1 MNVVV
6 LFVGTSSHTTN
17 LLCGVI
23 LLFKTLVQRSKINTI
38 NLHKEISASLC
49 PVVGWRHE
57 MNNPIRVMQV
67 TRGLGGCL
75 HRFLIMACYLHRMR
89 VVCFLLFV
97 TDTKWVVTES
107 QVISFQG
114 MKEEGWREERRVR
127 RVIVCTIF
135 YSLKGKRRGT
145 DRYDITQCI
154 WSSTV
159 ISLYIRVLE
168 VPYEDQ

>member
-6 LFVGTSSHTTN
+6 FFVGTFSYTTN
-17 LLCGVI
+17 LLYGII

-38 NLHKEISASLC
+38 NLHKEINASLW

-57 MNNPIRVMQV
+57 MNNPIRVIQV
-67 TRGLGGCL
+67 TRGLGGSP
-75 HRFLIMACYLHRMR
+75 HRFPIMACYLHRRR

-114 MKEEGWREERRVR
+114 MKEEGWREERRV
-127 RVIVCTIF
+127 IVCTIF
-135 YSLKGKRRGT
+135 YSLKGKRRGI

-154 WSSTV
+154 WSATV
-159 ISLYIRVLE
+159 ISLYIHVLE
-168 VPYEDQ
+168 VSYEDQ

>member
-1 MNVVV
+1 MVF
-6 LFVGTSSHTTN
+6 FVGTSSYTTN
-17 LLCGVI
+17 LLYGVV
-23 LLFKTLVQRSKINTI
+23 LLLKTPVQRSKINTI
-38 NLHKEISASLC
+38 KLYKETSESLC

-57 MNNPIRVMQV
+57 MNNPIRVIQV
-67 TRGLGGCL
+67 TRGLGGSP
-75 HRFLIMACYLHRMR
+75 HRFPIMACYLHRRR

-114 MKEEGWREERRVR
+114 MKEEGWREERRV
-127 RVIVCTIF
+127 IVRTIF
-135 YSLKGKRRGT
+135 YSLKGKRRGI

-159 ISLYIRVLE
+159 ISLYIHVLE
-168 VPYEDQ
+168 VSYEYQ